1 MTAYTRNNAHHAPL
15 YYMGDYNA
23 DELQLDLDTAS
34 GKELLLAT
42 IDLLP
47 KPRHPPLWSGAHDY
61 CDAGPFPLDLGG
73 ATLYAPNLLTNDP
86 LGRVVLWGWCQ
97 EIGRPAFADASAGSP
112 SASSGPSDA
121 AAAAAPEAAAAPD
134 HESACCL
141 SLPRLLWQHPTLPGR
156 LWQEPLPAMSKLRD
170 EVGSGSLASWQADKI
185 NLTPHQPHDLPPHLC
200 RQSHL
205 ELEVTFDPPS
215 CPVRKGRVAKSG
227 LMLFPVPTDSQDSG
241 ETSVPIG
248 EASGRHGAVLLFDW
262 QEQRLDV
269 VFNDGSVSLQ
279 QLAAMPMNRY
289 RQLNSQS
296 VVAVGPSPPS
306 SPGHPTCS
314 IDATEE
320 RARSCTPLMHHLH
333 GTFEDDGGS
342 SDDEAEV
349 ERRAINIS
357 GCHAVGGALHFAP
370 ANKSHAANKPAWQP
384 ITLRIFLDH
393 SLLEVFTSTG
403 EVLTSRVYRGARES
417 QPVEPA
423 TSPMH
428 LANKSV
434 LQLVSVGVPCTA
446 RNVVIHQ
453 MSSIWH
459 EPEALA
465 ALEQAAAAK
474 VAAAAT
480 GAAEPSRPSASASA
494 QVVAQQLEDE
504 DEDWERL
511 REDEIADDDRRCRKH
526 EDLMVM
532 AVLMQRRPPMRTVL
546 MANDIDGQRLVDDDE
561 YVRLFRMGRGTFDWL
576 KSQLETRIG
585 TRQLCAGQRLALAL
599 RYLASGATM
608 RVVAADMGRGH
619 ATVHEAVHEST
630 NHSPRSSGLETT
642 DMALDTANPWKATLL
657 REVEAGYLLAEG
669 LGSRPRPE
677 LLPPQ
682 AGALPPPGPGV
693 AKENEWPWPDP
704 QQHMPTTVEEL
715 TLSASAFMTAGDGL
729 PQCFAAVDGT
739 HVAVKDLG
747 LRALY
752 NRKGFC
758 SFNVQAV
765 CNGEGLWIAV
775 EVGNAGSMHDAR
787 AFSESSLGR
796 GLQGVVGQFLW
807 SARMPVLGTA
817 MPMSILADS
826 AYACSTSAGPGTNVA
841 QPAELE
847 AARPAVPKS
856 QAGLAV
862 PTLATPAS
870 ESAGPATSET
880 AGRAA
885 AALARLAAPG
895 AERLA

>member
-1 MTAYTRNNAHHAPL
+1 MLGPQTLGRQLSNRAALATSALGRTLNRKTASRMQALASRAVAAPVQRALRPIYHLQPNVKGWVNDPNGIHWDPATGLYHMFYQHFREGAVWRWGLSWGHATSSDLLHWHHLPPALDPTPGGPDCDGVWSGCAFPTNEGTVILNTACRLRATTPASLLPPPHLDLGLQMIESQAYAVSVPGDPLLRKWVKGTAPLLALPPSGSLTGWRDPFLIGRPDDGIHKKWTMLVGAGHAAPISAGTALVYTSDHPTSGWEYSGELCRGNGSHGSMWECPLLAAIPSRPTLAATHMGAELSLTSKDLEWSKALTLAPPTTETKTPAKHAFIICPDNAHHAPL

-23 DELQLDLDTAS
+23 DKLQLDLDTAS
-34 GKELLLAT
+34 
-42 IDLLP
+42 
-47 KPRHPPLWSGAHDY
+47 
-61 CDAGPFPLDLGG
+61 GPFPLDLGG

-97 EIGRPAFADASAGSP
+97 EIGRPAFADTSAGSP
-112 SASSGPSDA
+112 ASSGPSD

-156 LWQEPLPAMSKLRD
+156 LWQEPLPAMSKLRE

-185 NLTPHQPHDLPPHLC
+185 NLTPNQPHALPPHLC
-200 RQSHL
+200 HQSHL

-227 LMLFPVPTDSQDSG
+227 LMLYPVPTDNQDSG
-241 ETSVPIG
+241 ESNVPIG

-403 EVLTSRVYRGARES
+403 EVLTSRVYRGARET

-423 TSPMH
+423 APPMH
-428 LANKSV
+428 FANKSV

-446 RNVVIHQ
+446 RNVAIHQ

-465 ALEQAAAAK
+465 VLEQAAAAK
-474 VAAAAT
+474 VAAAAA
-480 GAAEPSRPSASASA
+480 GAVEPSRPSAPAS
-494 QVVAQQLEDE
+494 
-504 DEDWERL
+504 
-511 REDEIADDDRRCRKH
+511 
-526 EDLMVM
+526 
-532 AVLMQRRPPMRTVL
+532 
-546 MANDIDGQRLVDDDE
+546 
-561 YVRLFRMGRGTFDWL
+561 
-576 KSQLETRIG
+576 S
-585 TRQLCAGQRLALAL
+585 
-599 RYLASGATM
+599 
-608 RVVAADMGRGH
+608 
-619 ATVHEAVHEST
+619 
-630 NHSPRSSGLETT
+630 
-642 DMALDTANPWKATLL
+642 
-657 REVEAGYLLAEG
+657 
-669 LGSRPRPE
+669 
-677 LLPPQ
+677 Q
-682 AGALPPPGPGV
+682 AGELVWDEQAMV
-693 AKENEWPWPDP
+693 AP
-704 QQHMPTTVEEL
+704 
-715 TLSASAFMTAGDGL
+715 
-729 PQCFAAVDGT
+729 
-739 HVAVKDLG
+739 
-747 LRALY
+747 
-752 NRKGFC
+752 
-758 SFNVQAV
+758 
-765 CNGEGLWIAV
+765 
-775 EVGNAGSMHDAR
+775 
-787 AFSESSLGR
+787 
-796 GLQGVVGQFLW
+796 
-807 SARMPVLGTA
+807 
-817 MPMSILADS
+817 
-826 AYACSTSAGPGTNVA
+826 STPR
-841 QPAELE
+841 
-847 AARPAVPKS
+847 ARPAASPCRLVVVSPGS
-856 QAGLAV
+856 PSPARCVQAA
-862 PTLATPAS
+862 
-870 ESAGPATSET
+870 
-880 AGRAA
+880 
-885 AALARLAAPG
+885 
-895 AERLA
+895 